1 MSSLISARVT
11 LNDPARTP
19 SKRRCTRMRD
29 LIAGSPAHL
38 AGLPHHSPLSWLGC
52 EYFLPIL
59 TESIGFSGASCSQL
73 ESTPSPRS
81 SQRFKLTT
89 VPMITIGSV
98 CTWGWPDILIYVHTG
113 LLHVPGRCWPE
124 LSAMRKLTKASRTLP
139 HWEEK
144 TFQNRVLFRNWDVFL
159 ANSMSLAVE
168 NCPASMFNRH
178 FISVGT
184 PSSAVKKLRHWK
196 PPPFLNPPRS
206 ALWILFC

>member
-144 TFQNRVLFRNWDVFL
+144 NLSEQGAIPKLRRFSSKQHESGSWKLPSIDVQQAFHF
-159 ANSMSLAVE
+159 SGDS
-168 NCPASMFNRH
+168 
-178 FISVGT
+178 FISCKET
-184 PSSAVKKLRHWK
+184 ASLKASSI
-196 PPPFLNPPRS
+196 S
-206 ALWILFC
+206 

>member
-1 MSSLISARVT
+1 MHADERSDCRIASSLGGISSSLSSELAWLWVF
-11 LNDPARTP
+11 
-19 SKRRCTRMRD
+19 
-29 LIAGSPAHL
+29 SPNFNWIH
-38 AGLPHHSPLSWLGC
+38 WI
-52 EYFLPIL
+52 FW
-59 TESIGFSGASCSQL
+59 ASCSQL

-98 CTWGWPDILIYVHTG
+98 CTWGWPDILIYLHTG

-124 LSAMRKLTKASRTLP
+124 RSAMRKLTKASRTLP

-159 ANSMSLAVE
+159 ANNMSLAVE
-168 NCPASMFNRH
+168 NCPALMFNRH

-184 PSSAVKKLRHWK
+184 PLSAVKKLRHWK

-206 ALWILFC
+206 ALWILCC